1 MFSLTLISHNSKTG
15 PIPVSMSDMST
26 CPDTCS
32 FKNGGCYAK
41 GGPSLIHWRRLSNG
55 LKGQQWSDFCNT
67 VKTKIRRGQIWRH
80 NSAGDLVGDNKL
92 IDGEALKLL
101 VDANKGKM
109 GYTYTHKPVIA
120 SNSENP
126 LLQVSE
132 ETAENNRKAVEHA
145 NKNGFTIN
153 LSADNL
159 KQADALSGLGIA
171 PVVVV
176 LTSETKQTVFTPE
189 GRKVIIC
196 PATQRE
202 GVDCASCKLCQRQ
215 RGVIIGFPAHG
226 NAFKKVSA
234 MVSA

>member
-1 MFSLTLISHNSKTG
+1 
-15 PIPVSMSDMST
+15 MSDMST

-32 FKNGGCYAK
+32 FKKSGCYGLA
-41 GGPSLIHWRRLSNG
+41 GPVLIHWRKLSKG
-55 LKGQQWSDFCNT
+55 LKGQQWEEFCRT

-80 NSAGDLVGDNKL
+80 NQVGDLVGDNKL

-120 SNSENP
+120 SQSENP

-132 ETAENNRKAVEHA
+132 ETAKNNRDAIEHA

-159 KQADALSGLGIA
+159 KQADEKAALGIA

-176 LTSETKQTVFTPE
+176 LSHDAKETSFTPA

-202 GVDCASCKLCQRQ
+202 NVDCANCKLCQRQ

-226 NAFKKVSA
+226 NAFKKVSN
-234 MVSA
+234 MVTEQNALAS